1 MTLAALCLAIA
12 LAAAVQLVSGF
23 GFALV
28 AAPILVA
35 FTDPVTSVSV
45 LAVLGAVVSA
55 LALTTSREP
64 LQILRRESAGLL
76 AWAVPGLVA
85 GALVIDRLPD
95 DAVRAAVGALVLA
108 ALVQR
113 RRRGPESRSDTSA
126 NPGPRRGGG
135 VGLVAAGATAG
146 AMSTS
151 TALNG
156 PPLVLYL
163 TARNASP
170 RGARDTLALL
180 FLVLDVASVGALAA
194 VGSLELPVETL
205 ALPAAGLL
213 GVLAGHAIFD
223 RLTHEGQ
230 ARAITTMLVVA
241 ALTAVGAAIA

>member
-35 FTDPVTSVSV
+35 LTDPVTTVSV
-45 LAVLGAVVSA
+45 LAVLGALVSA

-64 LQILRRESAGLL
+64 VQVLGRESAALL
-76 AWAVPGLVA
+76 AWSLPGLVA

-113 RRRGPESRSDTSA
+113 RRVGATRRRS

-135 VGLVAAGATAG
+135 LGLAAAGSAAG

-163 TARNASP
+163 TAREASP
-170 RGARDTLALL
+170 RTTRDTLALL
-180 FLVLDVASVGALAA
+180 FLVLDAASVAALAA
-194 VGSLELPVETL
+194 AGNLELPTETL

-223 RLTHEGQ
+223 GIGPRTQ
-230 ARAITTMLVVA
+230 QRAITAMLVVA
-241 ALTAVGAAIA
+241 ALTALAAAVA